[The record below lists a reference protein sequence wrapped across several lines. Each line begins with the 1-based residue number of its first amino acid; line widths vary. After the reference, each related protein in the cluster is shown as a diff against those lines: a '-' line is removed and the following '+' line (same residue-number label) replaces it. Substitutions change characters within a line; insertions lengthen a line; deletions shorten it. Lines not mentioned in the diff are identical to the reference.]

1 VSGPFQTYDEAMQ
14 FLFRFTDYER
24 MAKPRDAA
32 TSAFGLAR
40 MNQLLA
46 FLGDPQKQLRV
57 VHIAGTKGK
66 GSTAVMTACIL
77 GRAGGRVGLYT
88 SPHVECIRERIALNG
103 EWIPQERVLAHLNRM
118 HPYLQES
125 LKTSGKYTPTFFE
138 IFTAMAFADFL
149 EQGTDFAVL
158 EVGLGGRLDAT
169 NVVAAPA
176 VCAITRIGFDH
187 TDKLGDTLTLIAS
200 EKAGILK
207 PGVPAVVAPQEAEAL
222 AAIRQRARSLS
233 SPLRLVGQEIALAGA
248 VSGPLGLP
256 PLDGLDR
263 KGPPEGGTPSEF
275 TAGSRFVVATPRRR
289 YPDLAVP
296 LVGAHQRV
304 NAAVA
309 VALAEEAVEAAGW
322 PLSPALAR
330 EGLAAVRWRAR
341 IESIAERPRVIVDGA
356 HNVDSAR
363 TLMAT
368 LASEFAFR
376 RLLFVMGMAMDKD
389 VDAFL
394 REVLP
399 KASFVA
405 FTRSQNPRA
414 APPDELVRRARA
426 LSSVEAAACDKPGDA
441 LALARSRAEAD
452 DLVCVTGSFYIV
464 GEVLDA
470 LRGHTLA

>member
-1 VSGPFQTYDEAMQ
+1 MSGPFTTYDEA
-14 FLFRFTDYER
+14 LNYLYRFTDYER

-46 FLGDPQKQLRV
+46 FLENPGANLRV

-66 GSTAVMTACIL
+66 GSTAAMTAAML
-77 GRAGGRVGLYT
+77 QRAGARVGLYT
-88 SPHVECIRERIALNG
+88 SPHVESVRERIMVNG
-103 EWIPQERVLAHLNRM
+103 TWIAEDRVVAHLNRM
-118 HPYLQES
+118 YPYLQES
-125 LKTSGKYTPTFFE
+125 LKTNEKYTPTFFE

-149 EQGTDFAVL
+149 GEGVDFAVL

-169 NVVAAPA
+169 NVVTPA
-176 VCAITRIGFDH
+176 VCAITRIGYDH

-207 PGVPAVVAPQEAEAL
+207 PGVPAVVAPQEPEAL
-222 AAIRQRARSLS
+222 AAIRQRARNLGV
-233 SPLRLVGQEIALAGA
+233 PLHLVGQEIALAEAGA
-248 VSGPLGLP
+248 C
-256 PLDGLDR
+256 
-263 KGPPEGGTPSEF
+263 F
-275 TAGSRFVVATPRRR
+275 TVATPRRR
-289 YPDLAVP
+289 YPHLAVP
-296 LVGAHQRV
+296 LVGQHQHV

-309 VALAEEAVEAAGW
+309 IGLAEEAAEATPWRLTPEA
-322 PLSPALAR
+322 AR
-330 EGLAAVRWRAR
+330 EGLAALRWRAR
-341 IESIAERPRVIVDGA
+341 IETIAERPRVIVDGA

-368 LASEFAFR
+368 LTGEFAFR
-376 RLLFVMGMAMDKD
+376 RVLFVIGIAMDKD

-399 KASFVA
+399 RASFVV

-414 APPDELVRRARA
+414 AVPDDLVRRARA
-426 LSSVEAAACDKPGDA
+426 ICGVEAAACEPPGAA
-441 LALARSRAEAD
+441 LALARSRAEPD
-452 DLVCVTGSFYIV
+452 DLVCVTGSFYIA

-470 LRGHTLA
+470 LRGYPLP

>member
-1 VSGPFQTYDEAMQ
+1 MSGPFETYDEAMQ
-14 FLFRFTDYER
+14 FLFHFTDYER

-46 FLGDPQKQLRV
+46 FLGNPQNELRV

-66 GSTAVMTACIL
+66 GSTAAMTACIL
-77 GRAGGRVGLYT
+77 QRAGGRVGLYT
-88 SPHVECIRERIALNG
+88 SPHVECIRERIAVNG
-103 EWIPQERVLAHLNRM
+103 EWIGQERVVAHLNRM

-125 LKTSGKYTPTFFE
+125 LKTSDKYTPTFFE

-149 EQGTDFAVL
+149 EQGVDCAVL

-176 VCAITRIGFDH
+176 ACAITRIGYDH

-207 PGVPAVVAPQEAEAL
+207 PGVPAVVAPQEPEAL
-222 AAIRQRARSLS
+222 AAIRQRARNLG
-233 SPLRLVGQEIALAGA
+233 SPLRVVGQEIALAAEGSHLHFA
-248 VSGPLGLP
+248 LRRQVPNE
-256 PLDGLDR
+256 DVT
-263 KGPPEGGTPSEF
+263 PEC
-275 TAGSRFVVATPRRR
+275 FVVATPRRR
-289 YPDLAVP
+289 YPGLSVP
-296 LVGAHQRV
+296 LVGRHQRV

-309 VALAEEAVEAAGW
+309 IALAEEAAQR
-322 PLSPALAR
+322 PLAPAVAR
-330 EGLAAVRWRAR
+330 EGLAAVHWRAR
-341 IESIAERPRVIVDGA
+341 IETIAERPRVIVDGA

-368 LASEFAFR
+368 LTSEFAFR
-376 RLLFVMGMAMDKD
+376 RLLFVVGMAMDKD

-399 KASFVA
+399 KAAFVA

-414 APPDELVRRARA
+414 APPDELARRARA
-426 LSSVEAAACDKPGDA
+426 LSPVETAACDRPGDA
-441 LALARSRAEAD
+441 LALARRRAGPD

>member
-1 VSGPFQTYDEAMQ
+1 MSGPFQTYDEAMQ
-14 FLFRFTDYER
+14 YLFHFTDYER

-40 MNQLLA
+40 MSQLLA
-46 FLGDPQKQLRV
+46 FLGNPHERLRV
-57 VHIAGTKGK
+57 AHVAGTKGK
-66 GSTAVMTACIL
+66 GSTAAMTACIL
-77 GRAGGRVGLYT
+77 GRTGARVGLYT
-88 SPHVECIRERIALNG
+88 SPHVECIRERIVVNG
-103 EWIPQERVLAHLNRM
+103 EWIPQERVVAHLNRM
-118 HPYLQES
+118 HPYLEES
-125 LKTSGKYTPTFFE
+125 LKTSDKYTPTFFE

-149 EQGTDFAVL
+149 EQGADYAVL

-176 VCAITRIGFDH
+176 ACAITRIGFDH

-222 AAIRQRARSLS
+222 AAIRQRARNLG
-233 SPLRLVGQEIALAGA
+233 SPLRLVGQEIAL
-248 VSGPLGLP
+248 V
-256 PLDGLDR
+256 D
-263 KGPPEGGTPSEF
+263 
-275 TAGSRFVVATPRRR
+275 AGSRFAVATPRRR

-296 LVGAHQRV
+296 LVGSHQRV

-309 VALAEEAVEAAGW
+309 IGLAEEAAEAAGR

-341 IESIAERPRVIVDGA
+341 IETIAERPRVIVDGA

-368 LASEFAFR
+368 LASEFTFR
-376 RLLFVMGMAMDKD
+376 RLLLVVGMAMDKD

-399 KASFVA
+399 QAAFVA

-414 APPDELVRRARA
+414 APPEELARRARA
-426 LSSVEAAACDKPGDA
+426 LLSHLHLAHNGHVRNEDATPLETAACERPGDA

-452 DLVCVTGSFYIV
+452 DLVCVTGSFYIA